1 MSETQKQPDTA
12 VDQMR
17 VVRDRFNR
25 EIEATSVSGLLDR
38 VHGHRYE
45 SPLLQRLAAKAVSK
59 AEVSGNARGDH

>member
-12 VDQMR
+12 VYQMR
-17 VVRDRFNR
+17 VVRDRFNQ
-25 EIEATSVSGLLDR
+25 EIEAKSSSGLLDH

-59 AEVSGNARGDH
+59 AEVTGSVRGGH